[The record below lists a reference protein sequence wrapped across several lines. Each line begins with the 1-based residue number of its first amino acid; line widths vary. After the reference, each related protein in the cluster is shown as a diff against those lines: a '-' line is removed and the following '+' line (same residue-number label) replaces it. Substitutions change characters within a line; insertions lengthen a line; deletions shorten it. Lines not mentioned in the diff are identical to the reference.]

1 MFVANCPVC
10 CPLALRSLQSIAVL
24 QKTHI
29 FEIDAQTVKEQ
40 IVQEIYTTVALI
52 GLFAFILTVF
62 RAFGDNSA
70 LTSSLTTVLLLLGG
84 GSVNLPLSRET
95 DKDREKKWEER
106 VKKQAEKRTHAS
118 DVNVELQTLTAGKG
132 YSDTETAP

>member
-1 MFVANCPVC
+1 M
-10 CPLALRSLQSIAVL
+10 QSIAVL

-118 DVNVELQTLTAGKG
+118 DANVELQTLTAGKG
-132 YSDTETAP
+132 DSDTETAP

>member
-1 MFVANCPVC
+1 MCG
-10 CPLALRSLQSIAVL
+10 PLAVARSLQSIAVL
-24 QKTHI
+24 HKTHI

-118 DVNVELQTLTAGKG
+118 GANVELQTLTAGKG
-132 YSDTETAP
+132 YSDTETSP